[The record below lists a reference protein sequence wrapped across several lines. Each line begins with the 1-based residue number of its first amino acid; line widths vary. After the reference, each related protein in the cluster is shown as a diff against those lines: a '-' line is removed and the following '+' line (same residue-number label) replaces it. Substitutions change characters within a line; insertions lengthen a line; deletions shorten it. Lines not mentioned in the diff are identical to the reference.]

1 MPDETPTRTTYPATF
16 EPSEA
21 FARHLDEQDPLRSYR
36 DRFHLPVGRDGK
48 PLIYFCSH
56 SLGLEPKAV
65 APLMQEE
72 LRKWASL
79 GVKGHFEGES
89 PWYTYQETVRRTAA
103 DIVGAKPNEVIL
115 MNGLTVNL
123 HLMMATFYRPTP
135 QKHKILVDEPTFPSD
150 LYAVKSQLSYH
161 GFDPANALLT
171 VKPRPGEHII
181 PAEDIESILKSRGE
195 EIALVLFG
203 GVNFLSGQR
212 FDLQHI
218 TVTAHAYGCA
228 VGFDL
233 AHSAGNV
240 MLRLHDWGVD
250 FAAWCNYKYLNCGPG
265 AVAGC
270 FVNEQHGNNPNLGR
284 FAGWWGNNPA
294 TRFRMQLDSDFAPQ
308 PGADGW
314 QVSNPPILALVPVR
328 ASLAIYDEVGVD
340 ALRAKSACLTS
351 WLAHLLAEN
360 RSARFQV
367 ITPANPQER
376 GCQLSLLI
384 HERAREV
391 LAALDENGVV
401 ADFREPNILRVA
413 PVPLYNTF
421 HEVWQFASTLAK
433 VLG

>member
-21 FARHLDEQDPLRSYR
+21 FAGHLDEQDPLRSYR
-36 DRFHLPVGRDGK
+36 DRFHLPRDGHGK

-56 SLGLEPKAV
+56 SLGLEPKTV
-65 APLMQEE
+65 APLMEEE
-72 LRKWASL
+72 LKKSAGL

-89 PWYTYQETVRRTAA
+89 PWYTYQEGIRQPAA
-103 DIVGAKPNEVIL
+103 DIVGAKPSEVIF

-135 QKHKILVDEPTFPSD
+135 RRYKILVDEPTFPSD
-150 LYAVKSQLSYH
+150 LYAVKSQLAYH
-161 GFDPANALLT
+161 SFDPADAFLT
-171 VKPRPGEHII
+171 VKPRAGEPTIR
-181 PAEDIESILKSRGE
+181 AEDIESILRSQGE

-212 FDLQHI
+212 FDLQRI
-218 TVTAHAYGCA
+218 TATAHQYGCA

-240 MLRLHDWGVD
+240 MLKLHDWDVD

-270 FVNEQHGNNPNLGR
+270 FVHERHGNNPSLVR
-284 FAGWWGNNPA
+284 LAGWWGNNPA
-294 TRFRMQLDSDFAPQ
+294 TRFRMQLDSDFVPQ

-314 QVSNPPILALVPVR
+314 QVSNPPILALVPIR
-328 ASLAIYDEVGVD
+328 ASLAIYDEVGMG
-340 ALRAKSACLTS
+340 ALRAKSVCLTN
-351 WLAHLLAEN
+351 WLSYLLAQN
-360 RSARFQV
+360 RSGRFQI
-367 ITPANPQER
+367 ITPENPEER

-384 HERAREV
+384 HERARQV
-391 LAALDENGVV
+391 LAVLEENGVV

-421 HEVWQFASTLAK
+421 HEVWQFASILAK